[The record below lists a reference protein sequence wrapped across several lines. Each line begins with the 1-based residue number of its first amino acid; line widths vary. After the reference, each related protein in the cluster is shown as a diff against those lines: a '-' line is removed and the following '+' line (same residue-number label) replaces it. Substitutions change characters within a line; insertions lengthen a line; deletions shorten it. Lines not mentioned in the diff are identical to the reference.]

1 MDRSWAQD
9 GAPWRIWSR
18 SCRKTPIDCTTGHH
32 RCSQYLGDG
41 QELGAGWGAVEY
53 LEQDLWPPSKS
64 CGSTGRAPY
73 IRRVLPIWPGARP
86 FRADV
91 QWLLTLPVRCR
102 RGTTRSVRF
111 SHAVPR
117 RCAGSRRRSWTPNTR
132 AVTPTGSSA
141 AACWCRRRR
150 RGSRSWLSCFCCSA
164 LLLRGPRARVRRLA
178 GGWR

>member
-1 MDRSWAQD
+1 MGRRGGSGAGPAGGRRLTVPPATIAVLSILAMDRSWAQD
-9 GAPWRIWSR
+9 GVPW
-18 SCRKTPIDCTTGHH
+18 
-32 RCSQYLGDG
+32 
-41 QELGAGWGAVEY
+41 Y